1 MPRKDQGGVV
11 NLLGKMSA
19 TPSGSVEPADPKGL
33 SSLGPQVPPDAVC
46 PRGLHVSVVVGH
58 MAEH

>member
-11 NLLGKMSA
+11 SLLGKVSA

-33 SSLGPQVPPDAVC
+33 SSLGATDSPQMQ
-46 PRGLHVSVVVGH
+46 SVLEGCTCLW
-58 MAEH
+58 